1 MSGRGGE
8 AKPECLVL
16 VSLSLE
22 ERIDFK
28 EHYLIKKKSV
38 LVRVVFKKLGQQRD

>member
-22 ERIDFK
+22 EGIDFK
-28 EHYLIKKKSV
+28 EHYLIKKKNQCW
-38 LVRVVFKKLGQQRD
+38 LG